1 MNKEF
6 LIKFGN
12 KIKEFRI
19 QKGLTQE
26 ELAFEAGVSRSTIAM
41 VEVAQRDIILSK
53 IVDIANALGVK
64 PYQLIEFD

>member
-12 KIKEFRI
+12 KIKEFRT

-53 IVDIANALGVK
+53 VVDIANALGVK